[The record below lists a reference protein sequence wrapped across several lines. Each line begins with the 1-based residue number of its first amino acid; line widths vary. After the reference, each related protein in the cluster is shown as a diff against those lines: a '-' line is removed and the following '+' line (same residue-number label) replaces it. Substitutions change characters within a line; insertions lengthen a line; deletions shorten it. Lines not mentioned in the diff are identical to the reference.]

1 MTSPHGMQPRLT
13 AAAAQL
19 WRSQNIGLTLKTYKS
34 KNFRPISKIFA
45 PFDAL
50 MNSLKCSRV
59 SFSGGER
66 FSGHLGKTGGGGGTL
81 GPPSTARVNRG
92 KAFFWECPGTPNM
105 IKIHIPEFV
114 KAQETP
120 SANMK
125 NYPCILPIR
134 IYSGERWRSSHC
146 TIVPLYSSPI
156 HQVDLN
162 PQNYSR
168 CRRNRFAKHDI
179 YINIPVRT
187 KFSMTQF
194 GGLPCLGYL

>member
-66 FSGHLGKTGGGGGTL
+66 FPGHPGKTGWGHFRT
-81 GPPSTARVNRG
+81 PPPPLRV
-92 KAFFWECPGTPNM
+92 
-105 IKIHIPEFV
+105 
-114 KAQETP
+114 
-120 SANMK
+120 
-125 NYPCILPIR
+125 
-134 IYSGERWRSSHC
+134 
-146 TIVPLYSSPI
+146 
-156 HQVDLN
+156 LN
-162 PQNYSR
+162 
-168 CRRNRFAKHDI
+168 
-179 YINIPVRT
+179 
-187 KFSMTQF
+187 
-194 GGLPCLGYL
+194 G